1 MEIEKKFLIRE
12 LPEHLEQYPCS
23 RIEQGYLSKD
33 PVIRIRRLDDMYVL
47 TYKNRVD
54 ARKRDPVCVN
64 QEIELPLIR
73 ESYEHL
79 KSKIDGCII
88 EKNRF
93 RIPYQ
98 SFTIELDVFHGAYE
112 GMTLAEVEF
121 STEEEADHF
130 VAPDWFDQN
139 VSGDY
144 HYRNVYLACKNQYP
158 FQK

>member
-64 QEIELPLIR
+64 QEIELPLTR

-88 EKNRF
+88 EKN
-93 RIPYQ
+93 
-98 SFTIELDVFHGAYE
+98 
-112 GMTLAEVEF
+112 
-121 STEEEADHF
+121 
-130 VAPDWFDQN
+130 
-139 VSGDY
+139 
-144 HYRNVYLACKNQYP
+144 
-158 FQK
+158 